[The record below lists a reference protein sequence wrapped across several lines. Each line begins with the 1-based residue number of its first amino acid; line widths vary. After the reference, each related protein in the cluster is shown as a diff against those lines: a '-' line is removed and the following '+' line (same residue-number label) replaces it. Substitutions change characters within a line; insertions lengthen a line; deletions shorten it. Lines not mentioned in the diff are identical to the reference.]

1 MSQEKRSIF
10 IDLKH
15 NSMRTLIG
23 KKAPAVNATAVV
35 DGNKIVEHFTLS
47 QYEGKKYVVLF
58 FYPMDFT
65 FVCPTELHAFQ
76 EKIGEFEARDVQVVG
91 CSVDSEYSHLAWL
104 GQPKNKGGIEGVK
117 YPIIA
122 DTTKTVSEN
131 YGVLGGEYMAG
142 EDEELLFEGAPVAYR
157 GLYLIDK
164 NGIVRHLVINDLPLG
179 RNVDEVLRMV
189 DALQHFEENGEV
201 CPANW
206 AKGKEA
212 MNATGDGVA
221 DYLSKH

>member
-1 MSQEKRSIF
+1 
-10 IDLKH
+10 
-15 NSMRTLIG
+15 MRTLIG
-23 KKAPAVNATAVV
+23 KKAPAVKATAVV
-35 DGNKIVEHFTLS
+35 DGNRIVEDFTLS

-76 EKIGEFEARDVQVVG
+76 EKIGEFEARNVQVVG

-104 GQPKNKGGIEGVK
+104 GQPKGKGGIEGVT

-131 YGVLGGEYMAG
+131 YGVLGGEYMSG
-142 EDEELLFEGAPVAYR
+142 EDDELVFAGAPVAYR
-157 GLYLIDK
+157 GLYLIDRE
-164 NGIVRHLVINDLPLG
+164 GIVRHLVINDLPLG

-206 AKGKEA
+206 ARGKEA

>member
-1 MSQEKRSIF
+1 MK
-10 IDLKH
+10 
-15 NSMRTLIG
+15 TLIG

-35 DGNKIVEHFTLS
+35 NGTQIVPNFTLS
-47 QYEGKKYVVLF
+47 QFEGQKYVVLF

-76 EKIGEFEARDVQVVG
+76 AKLSEFEARGVQLVG
-91 CSVDSEYSHLAWL
+91 CSVDSEHSHFAWL
-104 GQPKNKGGIEGVK
+104 SQPKNKGGIEGVT

-122 DTTKTVSEN
+122 DSTKQIAEN
-131 YGVLGGEYMAG
+131 YGVLGGEYYVDDN
-142 EDEELLFEGAPVAYR
+142 ENLCYEGSPVAYR
-157 GLYLIDK
+157 GLFLIDK
-164 NGIVRHLVINDLPLG
+164 SGIVRHMVINDLPLG

-189 DALQHFEENGEV
+189 DALQHFEEYGEV

-206 AKGKEA
+206 MKGQDA
-212 MNATGDGVA
+212 MNATGEGVA

>member
-1 MSQEKRSIF
+1 MK
-10 IDLKH
+10 
-15 NSMRTLIG
+15 TLIG
-23 KKAPAVNATAVV
+23 KKAPAVNATAVM
-35 DGNKIVEHFTLS
+35 DGNRIVENFTLS
-47 QYEGKKYVVLF
+47 QYEGEKYVVLF

-76 EKIGEFEARDVQVVG
+76 EKIGEFEARNVQVVG
-91 CSVDSEYSHLAWL
+91 CSVDSEFSHLAWL

-142 EDEELLFEGAPVAYR
+142 EDEELVFEGAPVAYR

-164 NGIVRHLVINDLPLG
+164 EGIVRHLVINDLPLG

-206 AKGKEA
+206 AKGKDA
-212 MNATGDGVA
+212 MNATGSGVA